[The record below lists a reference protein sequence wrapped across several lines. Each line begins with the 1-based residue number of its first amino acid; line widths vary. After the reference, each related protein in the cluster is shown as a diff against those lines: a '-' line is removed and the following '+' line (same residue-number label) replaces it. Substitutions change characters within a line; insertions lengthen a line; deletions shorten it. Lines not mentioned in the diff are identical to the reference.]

1 MFELDSNVKF
11 PLLRLLKFLS
21 DLKSTIYVMDI
32 LFKNI
37 LMDNKHIIFIKQNS
51 AFIHLV
57 FWIKQF
63 PFLHLWI
70 SGQSDLNFL
79 HFGN

>member
-1 MFELDSNVKF
+1 MDCPFENI
-11 PLLRLLKFLS
+11 P
-21 DLKSTIYVMDI
+21 MD
-32 LFKNI
+32 KK
-37 LMDNKHIIFIKQNS
+37 KHITCILQNS